1 MMADIQMPNYPM
13 LFDIVLSSLWFRIGL
28 VFDGITVD
36 MSIIPGF
43 RVNSPHFDSYFIKG
57 YYRKLN
63 GTIIC

>member
-1 MMADIQMPNYPM
+1 MMADIQMPNFPM

-43 RVNSPHFDSYFIKG
+43 RVNSPHFGS
-57 YYRKLN
+57 
-63 GTIIC
+63 